1 MTRLEKIVGKNDFEY
16 IFAIYK
22 DAKQRHDLCGLL
34 SVKSF
39 VAKMIEAQ
47 SETAIYDGKCHKC
60 YVSVSNYL
68 EFIRNGVIVGRS
80 KTPLEYITFLCKAAH
95 PFGYKKEKDFGK
107 LL

>member
-22 DAKQRHDLCGLL
+22 DAKQKHDLYKLL

-47 SETAIYDGKCHKC
+47 SETAIHDGKCHKL
-60 YVSVSNYL
+60 YVSVSKYL
-68 EFIRNGVIVGRS
+68 EIIQNGVRAGKRE
-80 KTPLEYITFLCKAAH
+80 TPLEYIMLLCEIVH